1 MSGSSPPEGP
11 PRLVCRC
18 LGVSSLRIASAVR
31 GGAHTVDEIQEQLP
45 AGLGCSSCRPE
56 IEEIIAAVRG
66 LDYPAD
72 LKEQNRRS
80 CQEGCERRIANAVY
94 GALALRLPE
103 DVTLELVSIQG
114 LIVDL
119 HLEGA
124 NKSMQVRV
132 AAKLRQIV
140 CPDLLVVF
148 S

>member
-1 MSGSSPPEGP
+1 MSRSPPEGP
-11 PRLVCRC
+11 PRLICRC

-31 GGAHTVDEIQEQLP
+31 GGAHTLEEIQEQLP
-45 AGLGCSSCRPE
+45 AGRGCSTCRPE

-72 LKEQNRRS
+72 LREQNRRS
-80 CQEGCERRIANAVY
+80 CQEGCERRIANAVH

-103 DVTLELVSIQG
+103 NVTLELVSIHG
-114 LIVDL
+114 LTVDL

-124 NKSMQVRV
+124 NKSMQVRL
-132 AAKLRQIV
+132 ANQLRQIV
-140 CPDLLVVF
+140 CPDLLVIF

>member
-1 MSGSSPPEGP
+1 MSGSAPEGP

-18 LGVSSLRIASAVR
+18 LGVSSLRIADAVR
-31 GGAHTVDEIQEQLP
+31 AGAETVEDVQATLP
-45 AGLGCSSCRPE
+45 AGLGCSTCRPE
-56 IEEIIAAVRG
+56 IEEIIATVRG
-66 LDYPAD
+66 LPYPAE

-94 GALALRLPE
+94 GTLALRLP
-103 DVTLELVSIQG
+103 DGVKLELVSIQG

-124 NKSMQVRV
+124 GKSLQARI
-132 AAKLRQIV
+132 ATKLRQMV
-140 CPDLLVVF
+140 CMDLLVTF

>member
-1 MSGSSPPEGP
+1 MSGPPEGP

-18 LGVSSLRIASAVR
+18 LGVSSLRIADAVR
-31 GGAHTVDEIQEQLP
+31 AGAETVEDIQAKLP
-45 AGLGCSSCRPE
+45 AGRGCSSCLPE

-66 LDYPAD
+66 LDYPAE

-80 CQEGCERRIANAVY
+80 CQEGCERRLQNAVY

-103 DVTLELVSIQG
+103 GVSLEFVSIQG
-114 LIVDL
+114 LMVDL

-124 NKSMQVRV
+124 NKSLQARI
-132 AAKLRQIV
+132 ARKLRQIV
-140 CPDLLVVF
+140 CPDLLVTF

>member
-80 CQEGCERRIANAVY
+80 CQEGCERRIENAVY

-124 NKSMQVRV
+124 NKSMQVRI

>member
-1 MSGSSPPEGP
+1 
-11 PRLVCRC
+11 
-18 LGVSSLRIASAVR
+18 VSSLRIADAVR
-31 GGAHTVDEIQEQLP
+31 AGARTIEEIQKTLP
-45 AGLGCSSCRPE
+45 AGLGCTSCRPE

-66 LDYPAD
+66 LEYPAD

-80 CQEGCERRIANAVY
+80 CQEGCERRLQNAVY

-103 DVTLELVSIQG
+103 GVTLELVSIQG

-124 NKSMQVRV
+124 SKALQTRI
-132 AAKLRQIV
+132 ARKLRQIV
-140 CPDLLVVF
+140 CPDLLVTF

>member
-1 MSGSSPPEGP
+1 
-11 PRLVCRC
+11 
-18 LGVSSLRIASAVR
+18 VSSLRIASAVR

>member
-1 MSGSSPPEGP
+1 MSGSPPEGP
-11 PRLVCRC
+11 PRLICRC

-31 GGAHTVDEIQEQLP
+31 GGAHTVEEIQEQLP
-45 AGLGCSSCRPE
+45 AGRGCSTCRPE

-72 LKEQNRRS
+72 LREQNRRS
-80 CQEGCERRIANAVY
+80 CQEGCERRIATAVY

-103 DVTLELVSIQG
+103 NVTLELVSIHG
-114 LIVDL
+114 LTVDL

-124 NKSMQVRV
+124 NKSMQVRL
-132 AAKLRQIV
+132 ANKLRQIV
-140 CPDLLVVF
+140 CPDLLVIF

>member
-1 MSGSSPPEGP
+1 MSRSPPEGP

-31 GGAHTVDEIQEQLP
+31 RGAHTLDEIQERLP
-45 AGLGCSSCRPE
+45 AARGCSSCRPE
-56 IEEIIAAVRG
+56 IEEILAAVRG
-66 LDYPAD
+66 LDYPAE

-80 CQEGCERRIANAVY
+80 CQEDGERRVANAVH
-94 GALALRLPE
+94 GTLALRLPD

-114 LIVDL
+114 LTVDL

-124 NKSMQVRV
+124 NKSMQVRL
-132 AAKLRQIV
+132 ANKLRQIV
-140 CPDLLVVF
+140 CPDLLVIF